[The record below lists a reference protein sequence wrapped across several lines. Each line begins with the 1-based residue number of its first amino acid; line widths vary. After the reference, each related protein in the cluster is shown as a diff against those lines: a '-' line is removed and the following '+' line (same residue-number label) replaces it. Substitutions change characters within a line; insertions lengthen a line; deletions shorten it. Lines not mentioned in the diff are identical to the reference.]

1 MKKDLADFNKEK
13 NIKVRIRMASRL
25 ARG

>member
-1 MKKDLADFNKEK
+1 MKEDMADFNKEK